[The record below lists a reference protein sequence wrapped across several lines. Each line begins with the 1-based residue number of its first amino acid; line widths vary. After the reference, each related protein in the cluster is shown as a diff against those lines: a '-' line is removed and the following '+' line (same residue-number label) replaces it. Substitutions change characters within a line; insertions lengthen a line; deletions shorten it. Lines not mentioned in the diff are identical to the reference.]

1 MLKWDAGERPT
12 FIKLMKMFEDEDGQL
27 MDNMD
32 NKDFVDDLIRSKMN
46 INDEDENLL

>member
-1 MLKWDAGERPT
+1 
-12 FIKLMKMFEDEDGQL
+12 